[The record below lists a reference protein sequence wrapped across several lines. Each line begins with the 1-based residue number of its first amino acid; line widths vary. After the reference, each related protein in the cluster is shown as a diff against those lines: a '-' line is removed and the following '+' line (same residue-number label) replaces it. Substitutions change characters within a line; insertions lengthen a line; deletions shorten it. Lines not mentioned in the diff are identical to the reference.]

1 MKKISILVPCYN
13 EVENVELMCHSLVNV
28 INETLS
34 KYDYEIVFIDN
45 CSTDGTREVLEKLCA
60 ENYKVK
66 AIFNVTNFGQFNS
79 PFYGMCQTTGDC
91 TISVCC
97 DFQDPIELIPRFV
110 EEWEKGYKIVSGIKT
125 SSKENRIVYFL
136 RSVYY
141 KVIKNMS
148 SVKMIEHFTGF
159 GLYDRTFIEL
169 LRQLD
174 DPVPFLRGIVA
185 EYGFKRKDI
194 EYEQAKRRAGKTHN
208 NFYTLYDAAMLSIT
222 SYTKVGLRLATF
234 LGFIGSAVSLGIAVI
249 YLIMKLANWYKF
261 QAGYAPMIIGIFVIG
276 SIQLFFI
283 GLLGEYILNINTRVI
298 HRPLVVGQVDG
309 GQARP
314 VQGEHQVPLHQAE
327 RHRQHRREHDAAQ
340 VEQAEL
346 GRAPLPL
353 QHGADPIVEV
363 AAQQQVEGVG
373 AVGHHHEG
381 DQPPHLAPENVRR
394 PEAEQAAEHPAG
406 EQVQEKD
413 GHLGDGDVQHQVGD
427 AEPGMLGA
435 EPVDGTIV
443 VVSVDQGKPSFL
455 GRSNHY
461 SPAARKSNQ

>member
-28 INETLS
+28 INETLF

-45 CSTDGTREVLEKLCA
+45 CSTDGTRETLEKLCT

-66 AIFNVTNFGQFNS
+66 AILNVTNFGQFNS

-91 TISVCC
+91 TILVCC
-97 DFQDPIELIPRFV
+97 DFQDPIELIPKFV

-125 SSKENRIVYFL
+125 SSKENHIIYIL

-141 KVIKNMS
+141 KIIRNMS

-159 GLYDRTFIEL
+159 GLYDRTFIDL
-169 LRQLD
+169 MRQLD

-234 LGFIGSAVSLGIAVI
+234 LGFIGSAVSLIIAVI
-249 YLIMKLANWYKF
+249 YLIMKLTNWYKF

-283 GLLGEYILNINTRVI
+283 GLLGEYVLNINMRVI
-298 HRPLVVGQVDG
+298 HRPLVVEEKRLNFDYKEE
-309 GQARP
+309 
-314 VQGEHQVPLHQAE
+314 GE
-327 RHRQHRREHDAAQ
+327 
-340 VEQAEL
+340 
-346 GRAPLPL
+346 
-353 QHGADPIVEV
+353 
-363 AAQQQVEGVG
+363 
-373 AVGHHHEG
+373 
-381 DQPPHLAPENVRR
+381 
-394 PEAEQAAEHPAG
+394 
-406 EQVQEKD
+406 
-413 GHLGDGDVQHQVGD
+413 
-427 AEPGMLGA
+427 
-435 EPVDGTIV
+435 
-443 VVSVDQGKPSFL
+443 
-455 GRSNHY
+455 
-461 SPAARKSNQ
+461 